1 MIMKAAFYIVFLFS
15 LFSCGN
21 SGRDVRDGAEEE
33 GGTALPVLDLEY
45 VYDHPESVDTTFLW
59 NDIITNERFV
69 PLETTEDCLI
79 GGTPWDVTRIG
90 DHFLLYQIWAGKAPL
105 LQFDSLGRYIK
116 RFARFGKGPGE
127 MISTL
132 HHVIPFREDSC
143 VMLDCGYKTIVKNR
157 NGMQVRDLTSPAF
170 RSLYPHDS
178 GFVYVNQYQRF
189 ADDSVFLCFADSLG
203 TTVREL
209 KAPGEKRINPDL
221 SDTPFSG
228 LDFRKIF
235 FTDEKLWLLKSYNDT
250 LFRITPERTI
260 EPYLILHRGKY
271 SPVLHEKDRE
281 ILGIGEYKEI
291 GKYSVIAS
299 AVSQLWDREQGK
311 PIARKAG
318 GTFGALAVFDY
329 RFPDGYVMPL
339 RLMEIKDGQL
349 IFLITPS
356 EYDGRFLTLKEDDNP
371 VLMVAELKEN

>member
-1 MIMKAAFYIVFLFS
+1 MKVVFYIILYFFF
-15 LFSCGN
+15 FSCGN
-21 SGRDVRDGAEEE
+21 SGRDRTE
-33 GGTALPVLDLEY
+33 GEGENALPVLDLEY

-79 GGTPWDVTRIG
+79 GGTPWDVTRVA
-90 DHFLLYQIWAGKAPL
+90 DHFLLYQIWADKAPSFL
-105 LQFDSLGRYIK
+105 FDSLGRYIK
-116 RFARFGKGPGE
+116 RFSQFGKGPGE

-143 VMLDCGYKTIVKNR
+143 VMLDCGYRTIVKDR
-157 NGMQVRDLTSPAF
+157 NGMQIRDLTSPAF

-189 ADDSVFLCFADSLG
+189 AGDSVFLCFADSLG
-203 TTVREL
+203 TVVREL
-209 KAPGEKRINPDL
+209 KEPGEKRINPDWL
-221 SDTPFSG
+221 DTPFSG

-250 LFRITPERTI
+250 LFRITAQRSV

-271 SPVLHEKDRE
+271 SPVLNEKDRE
-281 ILGIGEYKEI
+281 VLGIGEYKEI

-311 PIARKAG
+311 PIARKASG
-318 GTFGALAVFDY
+318 SYGFGALAVFDY

-349 IFLITPS
+349 IFLMMPS
-356 EYDGRFLTLKEDDNP
+356 EYEGGFLTLKEDDNP
-371 VLMVAELKEN
+371 VLMVADLKKD